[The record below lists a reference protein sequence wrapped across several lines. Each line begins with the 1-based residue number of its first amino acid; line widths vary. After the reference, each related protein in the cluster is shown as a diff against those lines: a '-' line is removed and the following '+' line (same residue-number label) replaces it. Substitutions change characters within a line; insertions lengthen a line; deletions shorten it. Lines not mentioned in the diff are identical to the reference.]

1 MLLTSRAPMVVCGSG
16 MFSVRPMSVMVG
28 ETMRA
33 KEIALGGL
41 KAGGVVAAANIPIL
55 IALKIAGFDEYPNDM
70 RTGVVMDFGQ
80 FTSMMILTCLL
91 VGAVGAFLWMWMHE
105 KWGDTAWK
113 QFGAMALV
121 IATVET
127 LYTCG
132 FLTESATG
140 SQEARIIVGVL
151 HYTTALL
158 GGFWLIPHYSST
170 GCTCDMCPICN
181 KAAESTD

>member
-1 MLLTSRAPMVVCGSG
+1 
-16 MFSVRPMSVMVG
+16 
-28 ETMRA
+28 
-33 KEIALGGL
+33 
-41 KAGGVVAAANIPIL
+41 
-55 IALKIAGFDEYPNDM
+55 M

>member
-1 MLLTSRAPMVVCGSG
+1 
-16 MFSVRPMSVMVG
+16 MVG

>member
-1 MLLTSRAPMVVCGSG
+1 ML
-16 MFSVRPMSVMVG
+16 G

>member
-1 MLLTSRAPMVVCGSG
+1 MVVCGSG
-16 MFSVRPMSVMVG
+16 MFSVRPMSVVVG
-28 ETMRA
+28 EPMRA
-33 KEIALGGL
+33 KEIALGGM

>member
-1 MLLTSRAPMVVCGSG
+1 VKQ
-16 MFSVRPMSVMVG
+16 
-28 ETMRA
+28 

-55 IALKIAGFDEYPNDM
+55 ILLKLVGYDEYPNDM
-70 RTGVVMDFGQ
+70 LSGEVMQFGQ

-91 VGAVGAFLWMWMHE
+91 VGTAGAFLWMWMHQ

-113 QFGAMALV
+113 QFGAVALV
-121 IATVET
+121 IATLYT
-127 LYTCG
+127 LFTCG
-132 FLTESATG
+132 FLTGTAAG

-158 GGFWLIPHYSST
+158 GGFWLIAHYSPT
-170 GCTCDMCPICN
+170 GCTCGMCPICN
-181 KAAESTD
+181 KAAESSD

>member
-1 MLLTSRAPMVVCGSG
+1 MK
-16 MFSVRPMSVMVG
+16 
-28 ETMRA
+28 E

-91 VGAVGAFLWMWMHE
+91 VGTVGAFLWMWMHQ

-113 QFGAMALV
+113 QFGALALV
-121 IATVET
+121 LAALVT
-127 LYTCG
+127 LMTCG
-132 FLTESATG
+132 TFGVLDIG
-140 SQEARIIVGVL
+140 SGEARIVVGVL
-151 HYTTALL
+151 QFTTALL
-158 GGFWLIPHYSST
+158 GGFWLIAHYSPT

-181 KAAESTD
+181 KAAESSD

>member
-1 MLLTSRAPMVVCGSG
+1 MKQ
-16 MFSVRPMSVMVG
+16 
-28 ETMRA
+28 

-55 IALKIAGFDEYPNDM
+55 IVLKLVGYDEYPNDM
-70 RTGVVMDFGQ
+70 LSGEVMEFGQ

-91 VGAVGAFLWMWMHE
+91 VGTAGAFLWMWMHQ

-113 QFGAMALV
+113 QFGAVALV
-121 IATVET
+121 IATLYT
-127 LYTCG
+127 LFTCG
-132 FLTESATG
+132 FLTGTAAG

-158 GGFWLIPHYSST
+158 GGFWLIAQSSPT
-170 GCTCDMCPICN
+170 GCTCGMSAICN

>member
-1 MLLTSRAPMVVCGSG
+1 MVVCGSG

-91 VGAVGAFLWMWMHE
+91 VGIVGAFLWMWMHE

>member
-1 MLLTSRAPMVVCGSG
+1 
-16 MFSVRPMSVMVG
+16 MSVMVG

>member
-1 MLLTSRAPMVVCGSG
+1 
-16 MFSVRPMSVMVG
+16 MSVMLG

>member
-1 MLLTSRAPMVVCGSG
+1 MVVCGSG

>member
-1 MLLTSRAPMVVCGSG
+1 
-16 MFSVRPMSVMVG
+16 MSVMVG

-80 FTSMMILTCLL
+80 FTSMMILSCLL
-91 VGAVGAFLWMWMHE
+91 VGTVGAFLGMWMHE
-105 KWGDTAWK
+105 KGGDTAWK
-113 QFGAMALV
+113 QFGAVALV

>member
-1 MLLTSRAPMVVCGSG
+1 M
-16 MFSVRPMSVMVG
+16 G

-113 QFGAMALV
+113 QFGAVALV

>member
-1 MLLTSRAPMVVCGSG
+1 
-16 MFSVRPMSVMVG
+16 MVG

-55 IALKIAGFDEYPNDM
+55 IAFKLAGFDEYPNDM
-70 RTGVVMDFGQ
+70 LSGQVMDFGQ

>member
-1 MLLTSRAPMVVCGSG
+1 MVVCGSG

-113 QFGAMALV
+113 QFGAVALV